1 MNYIKL
7 LNSFYDRL
15 ETNLLSTSAIA
26 LWHALVHVNN
36 KAGWPEEFTVAVS
49 VLCVKTG
56 LSERTINNAR
66 NDLKINGYIDFRSR
80 KGNKSAVYIVRDLSA
95 MVAGNVSYR
104 EPVSAIVADS
114 LSGNASDNLSDSSSD
129 NASALFKLN
138 ETKQNE
144 TKQLQQK
151 RSMADILRD
160 PEFAKVTQFYGENI
174 GMINKAISD
183 ELDAMCTFLNAEL
196 VLLALKE
203 SVLANANNK
212 IKYTHSILKNWKS
225 QNFKT
230 VDDVEQHEKRKEQI
244 GQQRSNVKRYG
255 GTTREE
261 IVPDWFI
268 KQQQEQSSMPEEKES
283 KTSEE
288 LDAKRRE
295 LQARLENMRRK
306 NA

>member
-66 NDLKINGYIDFRSR
+66 NDLKIGGYIDFRSR
-80 KGNKSAVYIVRDLSA
+80 KGNKSAVYVVRDLSA
-95 MVAGNVSYR
+95 MVAGNFSDNR
-104 EPVSAIVADS
+104 TLSAIDADKP
-114 LSGNASDNLSDSSSD
+114 SGNASDNLSDSSSD
-129 NASALFKLN
+129 NASALLKLN
-138 ETKQNE
+138 EIKQNE
-144 TKQLQQK
+144 TKEPQQK

-160 PEFAKVTQFYGENI
+160 PEFAKITQFYGENI
-174 GMINKAISD
+174 AMMNQAISD
-183 ELDAMCTFLNAEL
+183 ELNAMCDFLNAEL

-203 SVLANANNK
+203 SVLANASNN
-212 IKYTHSILKNWKS
+212 IKYTHAILKSWKI

-230 VDDVEQHEKRKEQI
+230 VADVEQQEKRKEQL
-244 GQQRSNVKRYG
+244 GQQKSNTRRFG
-255 GTTREE
+255 GSAREE
-261 IVPDWFI
+261 TLPEWYQVH
-268 KQQQEQSSMPEEKES
+268 KQESSNQDERKE
-283 KTSEE
+283 TASESE
-288 LDAKRRE
+288 IDAKRRE
-295 LQARLENMRRK
+295 LQAKLENMRRQ